1 MIKAVPVLASL
12 LFAALIVTWAASEN
26 GRAISSIKNQGYQ
39 VSKGSA
45 IRVGYIGDSIL
56 QGNNMAAP
64 DGLLISAR
72 ANREITWTR
81 ALYPY
86 FNIDTW
92 IDPTDSFRHFA
103 GMNAGLSGDT
113 SAQVRARMN
122 APGSPS
128 PDIMIVSVGINSVT
142 SGVSAPSIQSDLRA
156 ICMFYLQRGSKVV
169 LSNIRP
175 VSSTFIADGDPQL

>member
-1 MIKAVPVLASL
+1 MAIARKCFMTMQPEFCQIDRPLPRIRPTRTQPTPEIERTRMIKAVPVLASL

-26 GRAISSIKNQGYQ
+26 GRAISSIENQGYQ

-64 DGLLISAR
+64 HGLLISAR

-113 SAQVRARMN
+113 SAQARARMN
-122 APGSPS
+122 AP
-128 PDIMIVSVGINSVT
+128 
-142 SGVSAPSIQSDLRA
+142 
-156 ICMFYLQRGSKVV
+156 
-169 LSNIRP
+169 
-175 VSSTFIADGDPQL
+175 

>member
-1 MIKAVPVLASL
+1 MIKTSAVPRSL
-12 LFAALIVTWAASEN
+12 LVAALIVTWIAWEN
-26 GRAISSIKNQGYQ
+26 GGPGTSIKSHNHRVVEQRT
-39 VSKGSA
+39 V
-45 IRVGYIGDSIL
+45 RVGYIGDSIL

-103 GMNAGLSGDT
+103 
-113 SAQVRARMN
+113 
-122 APGSPS
+122 
-128 PDIMIVSVGINSVT
+128 
-142 SGVSAPSIQSDLRA
+142 
-156 ICMFYLQRGSKVV
+156 
-169 LSNIRP
+169 
-175 VSSTFIADGDPQL
+175 